1 MEQSA
6 RCARALNRHVSR
18 IYRSQ
23 RLARQRFSIAR
34 RIPPEKLP
42 ENGTIRGG
50 EGVLQDARDRR
61 RPRTHLVAYSC
72 SDNTANL
79 KARVGFIALAAPPGS
94 YASRGQP
101 TPFRIGDISHVT
113 EQRERAG
120 LASVWKNPRV
130 PLIRERIRVSGKYI
144 PADILG
150 YTC

>member
-101 TPFRIGDISHVT
+101 TPSGSAIYRTLQSS
-113 EQRERAG
+113 E
-120 LASVWKNPRV
+120 SVRV
-130 PLIRERIRVSGKYI
+130 SRVSGRI
-144 PADILG
+144 RAFR
-150 YTC
+150 